1 MTETE
6 KRDHRVSKEYSD
18 LKEKVDRLHKFVM
31 KSEDFKKLTSYH
43 QLLLKKQLYH
53 MIKMLEI
60 LDLRIKD
67 LEQQVNKEKELEEKQ
82 QEEEVSR

>member
-6 KRDHRVSKEYSD
+6 KRYHRVSKEYSD
-18 LKEKVDRLHKFVM
+18 LKEKVDRLHRFVM

-67 LEQQVNKEKELEEKQ
+67 LGRQAVEEKEQQEKE

>member
-6 KRDHRVSKEYSD
+6 KRYHRVSKEHSD

-67 LEQQVNKEKELEEKQ
+67 LGRQAVEEKEQQEKEQK
-82 QEEEVSR
+82 EEVSR

>member
-1 MTETE
+1 MMETE
-6 KRDHRVSKEYSD
+6 KRYHRVSKEHSD

-43 QLLLKKQLYH
+43 QLLLKKQLYY

-60 LDLRIKD
+60 LGLRIKD
-67 LEQQVNKEKELEEKQ
+67 LGRQVVEEKEQQEKE
-82 QEEEVSR
+82 QEEEVGR

>member
-6 KRDHRVSKEYSD
+6 KRYHRVSKKYSD

-53 MIKMLEI
+53 MIKILEI

-67 LEQQVNKEKELEEKQ
+67 LGRQVVEEQEQK
-82 QEEEVSR
+82 EEVGR